1 MTIDALFR
9 PLAIRGLSLA
19 NRIVMAPMTRSF
31 SPAGEAGLDL
41 AGRAKKVT
49 GATKIRHG
57 RTGDLMNFDA
67 AALSVLS

>member
-1 MTIDALFR
+1 M
-9 PLAIRGLSLA
+9 A